1 MPGGRLTHENRRE
14 IAAGLAAGLGYAEI
28 ARQLDRPTS
37 TISREVAR
45 NGGAHGYRADHAHYA
60 TTSRSRRSKPATSD
74 REPVADA
81 YGRSP
86 DLVHDFAERFAA
98 MMVDG
103 GLPRM
108 AARVLAQLYTADTR
122 SLTAAD
128 LVRSLRVSPAS
139 ISKAVGYLEQVGM
152 IHREPDPRRR
162 LQHFIIAEDV
172 WTQAWKV
179 SARTNLNWA
188 ETATEGADLLGP
200 DTPAGVRLTKMADF
214 FHRLGEDMAGG
225 PSFELID
232 DAFTVLAALL
242 HATRPL
248 TADELATAL
257 GWPPARMTD
266 ALANAA
272 KYTEYTD
279 PVVLDQPTSETYTAI
294 PKPARLTPDQLA
306 SLR

>member
-1 MPGGRLTHENRRE
+1 LTHEERRE

-37 TISREVAR
+37 TVSREVAR

-60 TTSRSRRSKPATSD
+60 TTARARRRKPTAADGEPGPEADSRTP
-74 REPVADA
+74 EV
-81 YGRSP
+81 
-86 DLVHDFAERFAA
+86 VQDFAERFAA

-108 AARVLAQLYTADTR
+108 AARVLARLYTADAG
-122 SLTAAD
+122 SLTAAE

-152 IHREPDPRRR
+152 IRREPDPRRR
-162 LQHFIIAEDV
+162 LQHLVIAEDV
-172 WTQAWKV
+172 WVHAWKV

-188 ETATEGADLLGP
+188 ETASEGAEVFGP
-200 DTPAGVRLTKMADF
+200 DSPAGERLRKMAEF

-225 PSFELID
+225 PAFEVID
-232 DAFTVLAALL
+232 DALTALAALL
-242 HATRPL
+242 HAARPL
-248 TADELATAL
+248 TANELATAL
-257 GWPPARMTD
+257 GWTPPRITD

-272 KYTEYTD
+272 KYADYTD
-279 PVVLDQPTSETYTAI
+279 PVVLHQPAPDTYTAI
-294 PKPARLTPDQLA
+294 PTPSRLTLEQSA
-306 SLR
+306 ALR

>member
-1 MPGGRLTHENRRE
+1 MPGGRLTHDDRRE

-37 TISREVAR
+37 TVSREVAR

-60 TTSRSRRSKPATSD
+60 TTSRARRKPAGQD
-74 REPVADA
+74 GVPVTE
-81 YGRSP
+81 GP
-86 DLVHDFAERFAA
+86 VLDFAERFAA

-108 AARVLAQLYTADTR
+108 AARVLAQLYTADTP
-122 SLTAAD
+122 SLTAAE

-139 ISKAVGYLEQVGM
+139 ISNAIGYLEQIEM
-152 IHREPDPRRR
+152 IRREPDPRRR
-162 LQHFIIAEDV
+162 LQHYIIAEDV
-172 WTQAWKV
+172 WVHAWKV

-200 DTPAGVRLTKMADF
+200 DTPAGARLTKMAEF
-214 FHRLGEDMAGG
+214 FHRLSEDMAGG
-225 PSFELID
+225 PSFEVID

-257 GWPPARMTD
+257 GWPLPRITD
-266 ALANAA
+266 ALANAT
-272 KYTEYTD
+272 KYAEYTD
-279 PVVLDQPTSETYTAI
+279 PVVLHQPAPDAYTAI
-294 PKPARLTPDQLA
+294 PTPTRLTPEQLA
-306 SLR
+306 ALR

>member
-1 MPGGRLTHENRRE
+1 
-14 IAAGLAAGLGYAEI
+14 
-28 ARQLDRPTS
+28 
-37 TISREVAR
+37 
-45 NGGAHGYRADHAHYA
+45 
-60 TTSRSRRSKPATSD
+60 
-74 REPVADA
+74 VADA

-86 DLVHDFAERFAA
+86 DLVQDFAERFAA

-103 GLPRM
+103 GVPRM

-122 SLTAAD
+122 SLTAPD

-162 LQHFIIAEDV
+162 LQHYIIAEDV

-188 ETATEGADLLGP
+188 ETAAEGAGLLGP
-200 DTPAGVRLTKMADF
+200 GTPAGVRLTKMADF

-248 TADELATAL
+248 TADELAAALDWPTA
-257 GWPPARMTD
+257 RITD
-266 ALANAA
+266 ALANAT
-272 KYTEYTD
+272 KYAEYTD
-279 PVVLDQPTSETYTAI
+279 PVVLDQPTSDTYTAV
-294 PKPARLTPDQLA
+294 PTPTRLTPGQLA